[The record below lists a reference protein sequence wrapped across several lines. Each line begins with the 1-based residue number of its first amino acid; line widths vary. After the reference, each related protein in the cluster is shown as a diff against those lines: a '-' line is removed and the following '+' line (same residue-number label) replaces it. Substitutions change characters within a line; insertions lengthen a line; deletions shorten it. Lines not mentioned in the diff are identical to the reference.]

1 VDIRD
6 VARRAKVS
14 TATVSRT
21 VNQVATVDAQLAK
34 RVWKAIEELGYYPN
48 RQARALVSG
57 RSRVF
62 GLIVSEITN
71 PFFPEIVQ
79 TFETLAV
86 EQHYEILLTSTIHD
100 PKRMELA
107 VRRMIEGRVDGVAI
121 LTFGMEEDL
130 LEHLR
135 FRNLPLVFVDIGPK
149 APRVSNIRVDYA
161 DGIRQAVQHLAA
173 LRHQRIGFIAGPLR
187 LRSAMARKDA
197 FQASMKE
204 IGLPVKPDFLVEG
217 DHRLEG
223 GKRALK
229 KLAELRERPTAV
241 LCSNDMTAIG
251 VMREAFELNIKVPQD
266 LSVIGFDDIRMAEFL
281 TPPLTTVQ
289 MSQSE
294 LARLAFEALLKE
306 VKRETPIPEGSEYV
320 LKTHLVLRNSTTF
333 PSSHT
338 ATGRRT
344 TAKSVRTQAER
355 WDQIDSATHRLQA
368 NDFLLDPPVASA
380 DVRIAA
386 QLFTTADG
394 RADESAADQF
404 ARLPPSLVAREEGV
418 QMRDS
423 SQRAVRDF
431 FRLGWR
437 KLPRRTLTSTAERIA
452 SWKSGGQDPAN
463 IFNCRQGDI
472 VVNSWKRFANI
483 KRLAMAIEV
492 AMVVRGEDG
501 ICLEFSGE
509 QAAGQG
515 YASENADVSNADPLL
530 W

>member
-1 VDIRD
+1 MDIRD

-57 RSRVF
+57 RSRIF

-173 LRHQRIGFIAGPLR
+173 LRHERIGFIAGPLR

-229 KLAELRERPTAV
+229 KLAQLRERPTAV

-251 VMREAFELNIKVPQD
+251 VMREAFELTIKVPQD
-266 LSVIGFDDIRMAEFL
+266 LSVVGFDDIRMAEFL

-306 VKRETPIPEGSEYV
+306 VQRETPVPDGCEYV

-333 PSSHT
+333 PSSHP

-344 TAKSVRTQAER
+344 TAKS
-355 WDQIDSATHRLQA
+355 
-368 NDFLLDPPVASA
+368 
-380 DVRIAA
+380 
-386 QLFTTADG
+386 
-394 RADESAADQF
+394 
-404 ARLPPSLVAREEGV
+404 
-418 QMRDS
+418 
-423 SQRAVRDF
+423 
-431 FRLGWR
+431 
-437 KLPRRTLTSTAERIA
+437 
-452 SWKSGGQDPAN
+452 
-463 IFNCRQGDI
+463 
-472 VVNSWKRFANI
+472 
-483 KRLAMAIEV
+483 
-492 AMVVRGEDG
+492 
-501 ICLEFSGE
+501 
-509 QAAGQG
+509 
-515 YASENADVSNADPLL
+515 
-530 W
+530 